1 MNTEWI
7 TAAARLQAQQQ
18 AFALVS
24 VLRVQPPASAKA
36 GDKALVTADGAIHG
50 WIGGGCAQPAVI
62 KTVRQALQ
70 DGQPRTI
77 RITPTDTTEER
88 TLGDVLEF
96 GMACHSG
103 GTLELFIDP
112 VLPAAQLTVV
122 GDSPLARALVEL
134 APRVGFDVSVVAEGA
149 SAEHFPEARRVLGSD
164 APAQVSTVLAAGGF
178 VVVATQGRRD
188 LQGLKAALA
197 LQPRGLWF
205 VASARKAGV
214 LKETLLAGGEDA
226 AKVAAIRAPA
236 GQPIGAQTAEE
247 IALTVL
253 VAVVAARRA
262 PGPAL
267 GTSDTFNASGT
278 SSAAARLDSTA
289 QADPASTLEM
299 AQLSDGP
306 GTPISEALGAAP
318 APAKSCCGGAARKV
332 AAPAWAEASASAAGL
347 SATPVA
353 EAGPS
358 PRLKAAAPAAPA
370 AEAPAS
376 GTGAAPQKSCCAG

>member
-7 TAAARLQAQQQ
+7 AAAARLQAQQQ
-18 AFALVS
+18 PFALVS

-62 KTVRQALQ
+62 KTVRAALA

-77 RITPTDTTEER
+77 RITPTEETAER

-112 VLPAAQLTVV
+112 VLPAAHLTVL
-122 GDSPLARALVEL
+122 GDSPVARALSVL
-134 APRVGFDVSVVAEGA
+134 APRVGFTVAVVAEGA
-149 SAEHFPEARRVLGSD
+149 TAPDFPD
-164 APAQVSTVLAAGGF
+164 AQTVLPSDDAASVCAALPAAGF
-178 VVVATQGRRD
+178 AVVATQGRRD

-197 LQPRGLWF
+197 LQPRALWF

-214 LKETLLAGGEDA
+214 LKQSLLASGEDPA
-226 AKVAAIRAPA
+226 RVAAIAAPA
-236 GQPIGAQTAEE
+236 GEPIGAQTAEE

-262 PGPAL
+262 PL
-267 GTSDTFNASGT
+267 
-278 SSAAARLDSTA
+278 AAAAPVAVAGPDTEAVAPTA
-289 QADPASTLEM
+289 
-299 AQLSDGP
+299 
-306 GTPISEALGAAP
+306 
-318 APAKSCCGGAARKV
+318 AKSCCGGAAK
-332 AAPAWAEASASAAGL
+332 
-347 SATPVA
+347 
-353 EAGPS
+353 
-358 PRLKAAAPAAPA
+358 KAAAPAKV
-370 AEAPAS
+370 EAPVEPAV
-376 GTGAAPQKSCCAG
+376 TAVPKKSCCGG